1 MHLKVTVHDEAT
13 FYFSISVYCFNYF
26 QFNLNYNLDNKSK
39 NMDILALQQLASQA
53 KSRSIFSL
61 FANKAAIRVEQYS
74 TSVDGLYLDFSK
86 QNISNDEMSEL
97 FKLAETSNLKEK
109 INAQFSG
116 EMINNTEK
124 RAVLHT
130 VLRAPDEIKRKVLGT
145 QAEEVITT
153 EQYMAEIVDDISS
166 GKLRSASGKKFT
178 DVIAIGIGGSYY
190 GVKVSLSA
198 LEHYRDLS
206 LAVHVIANVDGGALE
221 EKLKKLNYETTLVV
235 VISKTFTTQETLLNA
250 KAVKQWMLS
259 CVSVE
264 DPNIGNTSPIIEK
277 QWFAVSSNIEAAKK
291 FGMSEKHILPM
302 WDWVGG
308 RFSIWSAVGLP
319 LALAIGNDNFNKLKQ
334 GAYEMDMHFKTTDFK
349 HNMPVIMALLG
360 IWNRNALEYPT
371 LAILPYAHSLRAL
384 PGYLQQTDMES
395 NGKSVSKS
403 GDKLSWLTAP
413 VVFGQEGTNGQH
425 AFMQLM
431 HQSDDII
438 PTDFIV
444 ALKGRSQYTENHKV
458 LVANCFAQS
467 EALMQG
473 KTLAQVKAELLESG
487 YTSKEVERLAPHKT
501 MKGNTP
507 SNTLVMDQLTPESMG
522 ALLAL
527 YEHKIFVQGVLW
539 QVNSFDQWGVELG
552 KQLGTRVL
560 SVMDGGKDDTLS
572 ASSQSLIARFKAGD
586 NSKKNR

>member
-1 MHLKVTVHDEAT
+1 
-13 FYFSISVYCFNYF
+13 
-26 QFNLNYNLDNKSK
+26 
-39 NMDILALQQLASQA
+39 
-53 KSRSIFSL
+53 
-61 FANKAAIRVEQYS
+61 
-74 TSVDGLYLDFSK
+74 
-86 QNISNDEMSEL
+86 
-97 FKLAETSNLKEK
+97 
-109 INAQFSG
+109 
-116 EMINNTEK
+116 
-124 RAVLHT
+124 
-130 VLRAPDEIKRKVLGT
+130 
-145 QAEEVITT
+145 
-153 EQYMAEIVDDISS
+153 
-166 GKLRSASGKKFT
+166 
-178 DVIAIGIGGSYY
+178 
-190 GVKVSLSA
+190 
-198 LEHYRDLS
+198 
-206 LAVHVIANVDGGALE
+206 
-221 EKLKKLNYETTLVV
+221 
-235 VISKTFTTQETLLNA
+235 
-250 KAVKQWMLS
+250 
-259 CVSVE
+259 
-264 DPNIGNTSPIIEK
+264 
-277 QWFAVSSNIEAAKK
+277 
-291 FGMSEKHILPM
+291 
-302 WDWVGG
+302 
-308 RFSIWSAVGLP
+308 
-319 LALAIGNDNFNKLKQ
+319 
-334 GAYEMDMHFKTTDFK
+334 
-349 HNMPVIMALLG
+349 
-360 IWNRNALEYPT
+360 
-371 LAILPYAHSLRAL
+371 AL

-552 KQLGTRVL
+552 KQLGSRIL
-560 SVMDGGKDDTLS
+560 SAIDGAEDDLLS
-572 ASSQSLIARFKAGD
+572 ASSQSLIARFKAGG

>member
-1 MHLKVTVHDEAT
+1 MNILKLT
-13 FYFSISVYCFNYF
+13 S
-26 QFNLNYNLDNKSK
+26 L
-39 NMDILALQQLASQA
+39 A
-53 KSRSIFSL
+53 KSAKARSIVSLFDQKERINDFSL
-61 FANKAAIRVEQYS
+61 S
-74 TSVDGLYLDFSK
+74 TPHLYLDYSK
-86 QNISNDEMSEL
+86 QNINEVELNGLIEIAEAVGLSESIT
-97 FKLAETSNLKEK
+97 K
-109 INAQFSG
+109 QFDG
-116 EMINNTEK
+116 DKINNTEG
-124 RAVLHT
+124 RSVLHT
-130 VLRAPDEIKRKVLGT
+130 VLRAPQSVKQQVLGEPL
-145 QAEEVITT
+145 AVEVETT
-153 EQYMAEIVDDISS
+153 EQQMAKIVEDVQTGVLTGYTDQ
-166 GKLRSASGKKFT
+166 RFT
-178 DVIAIGIGGSYY
+178 DVLAIGIGGSYY

-198 LEHYRDLS
+198 LEHYRDLALS
-206 LAVHVIANVDGGALE
+206 VHVIANVDGGALE
-221 EKLKKLNYETTLVV
+221 EKLKILNVETTLVV
-235 VISKTFTTQETLLNA
+235 VISKTFTTQETMLNA

-259 CVSVE
+259 CVSK
-264 DPNIGNTSPIIEK
+264 TSPAVNNLPSVIEK
-277 QWFAVSSNIEAAKK
+277 QWFAVSSNIEAVKS
-291 FGMSEKHILPM
+291 FGINDKHILPM

-308 RFSIWSAVGLP
+308 RFSLWSAVGLP
-319 LALAIGNDNFNKLKQ
+319 LALAIGNDNFKKLKQ
-334 GAYEMDMHFKTTDFK
+334 GAYEMDMHFKSADFK
-349 HNMPVIMALLG
+349 QNMPVIMAMLG

-395 NGKSVSKS
+395 NGKCVSKS

-444 ALKGRSQYTENHKV
+444 ALKGRSQYVENHKV

-473 KTLAQVKAELLESG
+473 KTLVQVKRELENSDLSTDEISQ
-487 YTSKEVERLAPHKT
+487 LAPHKT

-507 SNTLVMDQLTPESMG
+507 SNTLVMELLTPETMG

-552 KQLGTRVL
+552 KQLGTRIL
-560 SVMDGGKDDTLS
+560 SAMDGAKDDSLS
-572 ASSQSLIARFKAGD
+572 ASSQSLIARFKAGG
-586 NSKKNR
+586 NSKRIDKI

>member
-1 MHLKVTVHDEAT
+1 MNIKKIT
-13 FYFSISVYCFNYF
+13 S
-26 QFNLNYNLDNKSK
+26 
-39 NMDILALQQLASQA
+39 LAQNA
-53 KSRSIFSL
+53 KSRSIVSLFDHKDRANDFSL
-61 FANKAAIRVEQYS
+61 S
-74 TSVDGLYLDFSK
+74 TPYLYLDYSK
-86 QNISNDEMSEL
+86 QNINEVELGKLVEIANEAGLSESI
-97 FKLAETSNLKEK
+97 TN
-109 INAQFSG
+109 QFNG
-116 EMINNTEK
+116 DKINNTEE
-124 RAVLHT
+124 RSVLHT
-130 VLRAPDEIKRKVLGT
+130 VLRAPKEIKKRVLGEKLAGEVEA
-145 QAEEVITT
+145 AEL
-153 EQYMAEIVDDISS
+153 QMLNIVNDVQNGILTSQS
-166 GKLRSASGKKFT
+166 GQRFT
-178 DVIAIGIGGSYY
+178 DVLAIGIGGSYY

-221 EKLKKLNYETTLVV
+221 EKLKKLNPDTTLVV

-259 CVSVE
+259 CASVK
-264 DPNIGNTSPIIEK
+264 GSQVHNTAAIIEK
-277 QWFAVSSNIEAAKK
+277 QWFAVSSNIEAAKS
-291 FGMSEKHILPM
+291 FGINEKHILPM

-308 RFSIWSAVGLP
+308 RFSLWSTVGLP
-319 LALAIGNDNFNKLKQ
+319 LALAIGNENFSKLKQ
-334 GAYEMDMHFKTTDFK
+334 GAHEMDVHFKSADFK
-349 HNMPVIMALLG
+349 NNMPVIMALLG

-395 NGKSVSKS
+395 NGKSVSRE
-403 GDKLSWLTAP
+403 GDKLTWLTAP

-473 KTLAQVKAELLESG
+473 KTLAQVKTELFDSGCSLE
-487 YTSKEVERLAPHKT
+487 EVERLAPHKT

-507 SNTLVMDQLTPESMG
+507 SNTLVMESLTPETIGS
-522 ALLAL
+522 LLAL
-527 YEHKIFVQGVLW
+527 YEHKIFVQGVIW

-552 KQLGTRVL
+552 KQLGARVL
-560 SVMDGGKDDTLS
+560 AAMDGGENDMLS
-572 ASSQSLIARFKAGD
+572 ASSQSLIARFKAD
-586 NSKKNR
+586 STVRN

>member
-1 MHLKVTVHDEAT
+1 MNIQKLT
-13 FYFSISVYCFNYF
+13 S
-26 QFNLNYNLDNKSK
+26 L
-39 NMDILALQQLASQA
+39 A
-53 KSRSIFSL
+53 KSAKTRSIISLFDQKERINDFSL
-61 FANKAAIRVEQYS
+61 S
-74 TSVDGLYLDFSK
+74 TPHLYLDYSK
-86 QNISNDEMSEL
+86 QNINEVELNGLIEIAQDVGLSESI
-97 FKLAETSNLKEK
+97 TH
-109 INAQFSG
+109 QFDG
-116 EMINNTEK
+116 HKINNTEG
-124 RAVLHT
+124 RSVLHT
-130 VLRAPDEIKRKVLGT
+130 VLRAPQVVKQQVLGET
-145 QAEEVITT
+145 LAHEVEAAE
-153 EQYMAEIVDDISS
+153 QQMAKIVE
-166 GKLRSASGKKFT
+166 GVQKGVLTGYTGQRFT
-178 DVIAIGIGGSYY
+178 DVLAIGIGGSYY

-198 LEHYRDLS
+198 LEHYRDLA

-221 EKLKKLNYETTLVV
+221 EKLKKLNVETTLVV
-235 VISKTFTTQETLLNA
+235 VISKTFTTQETMLNA

-259 CVSVE
+259 CASEVSPA
-264 DPNIGNTSPIIEK
+264 DNNLTSVIDK
-277 QWFAVSSNIEAAKK
+277 QWFAVSSNLEAVET
-291 FGMSEKHILPM
+291 FGINEKHILPM

-308 RFSIWSAVGLP
+308 RFSLWSAVGLP
-319 LALAIGNDNFNKLKQ
+319 LALAIGNDNFSKLKQ
-334 GAYEMDMHFKTTDFK
+334 GAYEMDMHFKSTDFK
-349 HNMPVIMALLG
+349 QNMPVIMALLG

-473 KTLAQVKAELLESG
+473 KTLAQVKSELEVSG
-487 YTSKEVERLAPHKT
+487 LSVEKISRIAHHKT

-507 SNTLVMDQLTPESMG
+507 SNTLVMELLTPETMG

-552 KQLGTRVL
+552 KQLGTSIL
-560 SVMDGGKDDTLS
+560 SAMDGVKDDSLS
-572 ASSQSLIARFKAGD
+572 ASSQSLVAKFLARV
-586 NSKKNR
+586 

>member
-1 MHLKVTVHDEAT
+1 MNIQKLT
-13 FYFSISVYCFNYF
+13 S
-26 QFNLNYNLDNKSK
+26 L
-39 NMDILALQQLASQA
+39 A
-53 KSRSIFSL
+53 KSAKTRSIVSLFDQNERINDFSL
-61 FANKAAIRVEQYS
+61 S
-74 TSVDGLYLDFSK
+74 TPHLYLDYSK
-86 QNISNDEMSEL
+86 QNINKVELKTLIEIAEDVGLSESI
-97 FKLAETSNLKEK
+97 TH
-109 INAQFSG
+109 QFDG
-116 EMINNTEK
+116 HKINNTEG
-124 RAVLHT
+124 RSVLHT
-130 VLRAPDEIKRKVLGT
+130 VLRAPQVVKQQVLGET
-145 QAEEVITT
+145 LAHEVEAAEQQMAKIVEDVQKGVITGYT
-153 EQYMAEIVDDISS
+153 GQ
-166 GKLRSASGKKFT
+166 RFT
-178 DVIAIGIGGSYY
+178 DVLAIGIGGSYY

-198 LEHYRDLS
+198 LEHYRDLA

-221 EKLKKLNYETTLVV
+221 EKLKKLNVETTLVV
-235 VISKTFTTQETLLNA
+235 VISKTFTTQETMLNA
-250 KAVKQWMLS
+250 MAVKQWMLS
-259 CVSVE
+259 SESVE
-264 DPNIGNTSPIIEK
+264 NSKLNNLSQIIEQ
-277 QWFAVSSNIEAAKK
+277 QWFAVSSNIEAVKS
-291 FGMSEKHILPM
+291 FGINDKHILPM

-319 LALAIGNDNFNKLKQ
+319 LALAIGNNNFNKLKQ
-334 GAYEMDMHFKTTDFK
+334 GAYEMDMHFKSADFK
-349 HNMPVIMALLG
+349 QNMPVIMAMLG

-473 KTLAQVKAELLESG
+473 KTLVQVKSELEVSG
-487 YTSKEVERLAPHKT
+487 LSIEEISRIAPHKT

-507 SNTLVMDQLTPESMG
+507 SNTLVMELLTPETMG

-552 KQLGTRVL
+552 KQLGTSIL
-560 SVMDGGKDDTLS
+560 SAMDGVKDDSLS
-572 ASSQSLIARFKAGD
+572 ASSQSLVAKFLARV
-586 NSKKNR
+586 

>member
-1 MHLKVTVHDEAT
+1 MSCFRVCPNKKLSMNIKKI
-13 FYFSISVYCFNYF
+13 IS
-26 QFNLNYNLDNKSK
+26 
-39 NMDILALQQLASQA
+39 LAQIA
-53 KSRSIFSL
+53 KSRSIISLFDQKDRVNDFSL
-61 FANKAAIRVEQYS
+61 S
-74 TSVDGLYLDFSK
+74 TPHLYLDYSK
-86 QNISNDEMSEL
+86 QNINDVELKQLVNIADEASLSECIT
-97 FKLAETSNLKEK
+97 K
-109 INAQFSG
+109 QFNG
-116 EMINNTEK
+116 AKINNTEQ
-124 RAVLHT
+124 RSVLHT
-130 VLRAPDEIKRKVLGT
+130 VLRAPKEIKQRVLGEELAGEVEA
-145 QAEEVITT
+145 AEL
-153 EQYMAEIVDDISS
+153 QMLNIVNDVQNGILTSHT
-166 GKLRSASGKKFT
+166 GHRFT
-178 DVIAIGIGGSYY
+178 DVLAIGIGGSYY

-206 LAVHVIANVDGGALE
+206 LAVHVIANVDGGVLE
-221 EKLKKLNYETTLVV
+221 EKLKKLNPDTTLVV

-259 CVSVE
+259 CTSVK
-264 DPNIGNTSPIIEK
+264 GLQVHNTVFIIKK
-277 QWFAVSSNIEAAKK
+277 QWFVVSSNIEAAKS
-291 FGMSEKHILPM
+291 FGINERHILPM

-308 RFSIWSAVGLP
+308 RFSLWSTVGLP
-319 LALAIGNDNFNKLKQ
+319 LALAIGNKNFSKLKQ
-334 GAYEMDMHFKTTDFK
+334 GAYEMDLHFKSADFK
-349 HNMPVIMALLG
+349 NNMPVIMALLG
-360 IWNRNALEYPT
+360 IWNRNVLEYPA

-395 NGKSVSKS
+395 NGKSVSRE
-403 GDKLSWLTAP
+403 GEKLSWLTAP

-444 ALKGRSQYTENHKV
+444 ALKGRSQYTDNHKV

-473 KTLAQVKAELLESG
+473 KTLAQVKTELLDSG
-487 YTSKEVERLAPHKT
+487 CSMKEVERLAPHKT

-560 SVMDGGKDDTLS
+560 SVIDGGEDDTLS
-572 ASSQSLIARFKAGD
+572 ASSQHLIARFKTG
-586 NSKKNR
+586 SKV